1 MQVYHFTNPS
11 KDDILPYAE
20 KVVGLNGII
29 SFDLEDIVFTN
40 KNIIL
45 NSLLKNNNRKEVIRQ
60 ITRIISA
67 IHPSVLGIRLNAL
80 ETSELN
86 YDIQLIS
93 KINFGNTLPHYFL
106 PKIKNDDNIL
116 SYLQLFEEYKI
127 KKYELIPII
136 ETSECYTNIDKL
148 IINQNYSLSLIA
160 FGHCDF
166 NSDIGN
172 FPFSH
177 QTDEIYWDWIK
188 HININ
193 LISSEIIFL
202 NSPYLF
208 LNDSKNFMEM
218 LNHLKEIFNEKF
230 GQITLSLNQL
240 INCQNFTESVYVPT
254 NFKPLNLPA
263 TKTDYANWVISSFEK
278 NKISNRSFAMTKEKI
293 LISPQEYLAAVDYIE
308 NNSVL

>member
-1 MQVYHFTNPS
+1 MDN
-11 KDDILPYAE
+11 ILPYAE

-29 SFDLEDIVFTN
+29 SFDLEDIVFNN

-45 NSLLKNNNRKEVIRQ
+45 NSILKNNNRKEVIRQ

-67 IHPSVLGIRLNAL
+67 IHPSDLAIRLNAL

-93 KINFGNTLPHYFL
+93 EINFDNTLPHYFL

-127 KKYELIPII
+127 KKYVLIPII
-136 ETSECYTNIDKL
+136 ETSECYINIDKL
-148 IINQNYSLSLIA
+148 ISNQNYSMTLIA

-166 NSDIGN
+166 NSDVNN

-177 QTDEIYWDWIK
+177 QTDKMYWDWIK
-188 HININ
+188 HIKIN

-208 LNDSKNFMEM
+208 LNDSENFIEM

-230 GQITLSLNQL
+230 GQVTLSLNQL
-240 INCQNFTESVYVPT
+240 INCQKFTESVYVPV

-263 TKTDYANWVISSFEK
+263 NKTDYANWIISSFEK
-278 NKISNRSFAMTKEKI
+278 NKIINRSFAMTEEKI
-293 LISPQEYLAAVDYIE
+293 LISPQEYLAAIE
-308 NNSVL
+308 YLENKIVL